1 MQRTINISHKTIFF
15 LAAFFGIL
23 WALFLITDVIILLFI
38 AIIFMSGL
46 SPMVSFLEAK
56 LKAPRALAIA
66 LVYVL
71 IIGIIAGL
79 VSVIVIPLVEQ
90 TTNLSQA
97 LPTKIETILPAN
109 WVDQSVINQEISNIS
124 KDAVSFTL
132 AIFNNFIALISI
144 LVLTF
149 YLLLERDKLDN
160 LLSQFF
166 IGHEEKI
173 SRVTNRIEE
182 KLGAWLRG
190 QFALSVIIAAIVYV
204 VLLVM
209 GVPYAL
215 PLAIFAGLLEVVP
228 VIGPIISA
236 IPAVIVAYFV
246 SPVLGGVVIA
256 AFFIIQ
262 QLENHFIVPQVMKK
276 AVGLNPLIVILAV
289 AVGGKLLGLA
299 GALLAVPIVVVL
311 QTVVAESLKEENDQP
326 LDLIP

>member
-66 LVYVL
+66 LVYVF

-109 WVDQSVINQEISNIS
+109 WVDQSVIKQEITNIS

-311 QTVVAESLKEENDQP
+311 QTVVAESLKEDSDQP